1 MNNTSIKTKFGTA
14 RIDKKGYYYISSR
27 KEGNNSKFLHR
38 LIFEDFYQIKLPKN
52 IHIHHDDGNKLN
64 NNIWN
69 LIPMTKGEHTFV
81 HQNGYKHSEE
91 SKKKQS
97 IVMSEKNTSTGI
109 YRVSKMKCKRCKQG
123 FTWTYRYYKNGVRHH
138 ISSIDLDTLKEKV
151 LSLEL
156 EWKVLNN
163 CEEAIQ

>member
-81 HQNGYKHSEE
+81 HHLR
-91 SKKKQS
+91 
-97 IVMSEKNTSTGI
+97 KN
-109 YRVSKMKCKRCKQG
+109 RV
-123 FTWTYRYYKNGVRHH
+123 
-138 ISSIDLDTLKEKV
+138 LL
-151 LSLEL
+151 
-156 EWKVLNN
+156 
-163 CEEAIQ
+163 